1 MEITATLI
9 IIVITVIASLLAF
22 NNKDIKDKL
31 IFYPPAITEHKQWY
45 RFFTSG
51 FIHADIPHLLFN
63 MYALYIF
70 GVGNVKYKNGVE
82 YNFIEIFGDKGRM
95 LYLTM
100 YLLALLVCLLPTYK
114 KNKDNYNYLGLG
126 ASGAVSAVIFAKI
139 LLEPL
144 TG

>member
-22 NNKDIKDKL
+22 NNNDLKHKL
-31 IFYPPAITEHKQWY
+31 IFYPPAISERKQWY

-70 GVGNVKYKNGVE
+70 GVGDARYKNGVE
-82 YNFIEIFGDKGRM
+82 YTFVDIFGEKGKL
-95 LYLTM
+95 LYLLM
-100 YLLALLVCLLPTYK
+100 YLLALGVCLLPTYS
-114 KNKDNYNYLGLG
+114 KNKHNYHY
-126 ASGAVSAVIFAKI
+126 
-139 LLEPL
+139 
-144 TG
+144 